1 MANQT
6 VSRVSGDPVVITTA
20 TRKLPCFCFP
30 LLSPYWPSWRTGVAW
45 QGLMPTSQRSR
56 HGGQKDA
63 VMRALRFFWNNA
75 ICVYVRVTSMKFYD
89 MIIQIL
95 YIYILQYILY
105 IHVVYI
111 YMLFVFFTIRF
122 NVFFCWSQV
131 QDLRQTSELLPSGP
145 GLLVVWSLQNM

>member
-1 MANQT
+1 
-6 VSRVSGDPVVITTA
+6 
-20 TRKLPCFCFP
+20 
-30 LLSPYWPSWRTGVAW
+30 
-45 QGLMPTSQRSR
+45 
-56 HGGQKDA
+56 
-63 VMRALRFFWNNA
+63 
-75 ICVYVRVTSMKFYD
+75 MKFYD

-145 GLLVVWSLQNM
+145 GLLVV